1 MRVTAAALILA
12 TIAPNLAQAQT
23 TYITPGYP
31 TPYQGTRYST
41 PYPGNG
47 FASPY
52 PPVVQGVPGMTQ
64 YSGSVASGTYPPGA
78 RTCVAQ
84 EQVCAASAPNTV
96 GNPCACVGRD
106 GQPSPGMVR

>member
-1 MRVTAAALILA
+1 MRVTAAAFILA
-12 TIAPNLAQAQT
+12 MIALNLAQAQT
-23 TYITPGYP
+23 TYITPGYQ
-31 TPYQGTRYST
+31 TPYQGNRLTT
-41 PYPGNG
+41 PYLGNG

-52 PPVVQGVPGMTQ
+52 PPVMQGVPGVNQ
-64 YSGSVASGTYPPGA
+64 YSGSVGAGTYPPGA

-96 GNPCACVGRD
+96 GNPCTCVGRD